1 MQKIANRSL
10 SGNPNVIAVKT
21 KREESIGLLQKLE
34 YCVVASWKDSSGGE
48 EDLEKLGQ
56 FWAKSWDLKGNLGL
70 AKLEKERALLEFEN
84 LEEARRVVSSG
95 NRVMGGIQV
104 GVEHWSPRSGCWA
117 EEEERKEVWVK
128 IVGLPISLWSPEIL
142 KRVGDECA
150 GFITA
155 DEQTKTMSELQWARI
170 LVKSRGEF
178 RPSVL
183 EFEVEEEVYV
193 VSLWWECRPVLRR
206 NRRQEAGCHSSEVRG
221 EEVSCAEQRVT
232 KERVCVRLKTLNL
245 SDEGTGEQ
253 GVGLGRAEA
262 S

>member
-34 YCVVASWKDSSGGE
+34 YCVVASWKDSLGGE

-70 AKLEKERALLEFEN
+70 AKLEKERALLEFEI

-104 GVEHWSPRSGCWA
+104 GVEHWSSRSGCWA
-117 EEEERKEVWVK
+117 EEEERKEVWVR
-128 IVGLPISLWSPEIL
+128 IVGLPISLLSPEIL
-142 KRVGDECA
+142 KRVGDESDS
-150 GFITA
+150 FITA
-155 DEQTKTMSELQWARI
+155 DEQTKTMGELQWARI

-178 RPSVL
+178 RPSIL

-193 VSLWWECRPVLRR
+193 VSLWWEYRSVLRR
-206 NRRQEAGCHSSEVRG
+206 NRRQEAGHQSSEVRG
-221 EEVSCAEQRVT
+221 EGASRAEQRVT